1 MSQFFLFA
9 SVGQYVD
16 DETPLRVKK
25 QTTLTNNETP
35 VFRGGQGPIWAVEP
49 YDDDHL
55 LPPLK

>member
-1 MSQFFLFA
+1 
-9 SVGQYVD
+9 VD
-16 DETPLRVKK
+16 DETPLKVKK

-35 VFRGGQGPIWAVEP
+35 VFRGAQGPIWAVEP